1 MSADTTAT
9 STTAD
14 PDRPSERSDRTM
26 RKTAF
31 VLLAAA
37 ASAALFAALASRGG
51 SPSAAQASSHREAP
65 LISEDPSAD
74 STDTYAFRSPDRPD
88 TVTIISNYI
97 PGEDPAAGPNWYTF
111 SQSARYVIYADKNGD
126 GKPDVTWRFRFK
138 NREPV
143 AFLQNT
149 QQEYTVTRVEGNSS
163 RMVGSG
169 LLTPPDN
176 IGPRS
181 TPNYHALAL
190 AGVHDL
196 SDGSK
201 VFAGQRDDGFFGD
214 IGAAFDLVAIRK
226 GTGDSGGGK
235 DFFAGYAVHAVSLQV
250 PLSQLDNGSNH
261 IVGIWSAT
269 ERPVVKTTLAKW
281 RGRKFLKKTIE
292 WQQVSRLGNP
302 LVNELLIPTQ
312 LKDKWNATAPDKDK
326 QFEQYYSSS
335 ILAKLLNQLYPQF
348 GPFQENN
355 RADLVAVLLTGLK
368 EPNLNFTGE
377 TRADEIRLNLAIA
390 PTAAVGQGNRLGV
403 IGGDLAGWPNGRRL
417 EDDVID
423 IAERAVGG
431 VLIGHS
437 LPLGDGVDANDVPY
451 MTTFP
456 YQADPFSGYDN
467 TKGEQKP

>member
-1 MSADTTAT
+1 
-9 STTAD
+9 
-14 PDRPSERSDRTM
+14 M
-26 RKTAF
+26 RKLAF

-37 ASAALFAALASRGG
+37 ASAALIVAFASRGG

-74 STDTYAFRSPDRPD
+74 STDTYAFRSPDKPD
-88 TVTIISNYI
+88 TVTIIANVI

-111 SQSARYVIYADKNGD
+111 SPSARYDIYADKNGD
-126 GKPDVTWRFRFK
+126 GKPDVSWYFRFK
-138 NREPV
+138 NQAPV

-149 QQEYTVTRVEGNSS
+149 QQSYTVTRVDGKGKPHV
-163 RMVGSG
+163 VGSG

-181 TPNYHALAL
+181 TPDYHALAV

-196 SDGSK
+196 TDGSK

-214 IGAAFDLVAIRK
+214 IGAAFDLVAIRN
-226 GTGDSGGGK
+226 GTGATGGGK
-235 DFFAGYAVHAVSLQV
+235 DFFAGYAVHAISLQV

-269 ERPVVKTTLAKW
+269 DRPKVMVKLKGKKLRRTTKW
-281 RGRKFLKKTIE
+281 V
-292 WQQVSRLGNP
+292 QVSRLGNP
-302 LVNELLIPTQ
+302 LINELLIPTQ
-312 LKDKWNATAPDKDK
+312 LKDKWNAVGPDKDK
-326 QFEQYYSSS
+326 QFEQYYSSP

-348 GPFQENN
+348 GPFKETD
-355 RADLVAVLLTGLK
+355 RTDLVSVLLTGLK
-368 EPNLNFTGE
+368 EPNLNFTGD

-390 PTAAVGQGNRLGV
+390 PTAPVGKGNRLGV
-403 IGGDLAGWPNGRRL
+403 LGGDLAGWPNGRRL

-456 YQADPFSGYDN
+456 YQADPFSGYGN
-467 TKGEQKP
+467 TKGKDYPKTG